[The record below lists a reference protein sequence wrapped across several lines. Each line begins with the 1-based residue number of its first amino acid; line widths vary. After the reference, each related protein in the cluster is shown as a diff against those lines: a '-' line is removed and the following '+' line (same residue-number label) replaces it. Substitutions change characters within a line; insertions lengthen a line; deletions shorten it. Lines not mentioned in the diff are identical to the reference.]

1 MPANAAALLVATR
14 GSLLGISWWWQAV
27 SPAPAQYSA
36 VAFLSSPGDLAI
48 SEGVD
53 GGRPVNA
60 TAARQ
65 HGFVLS
71 VFDPQRPAQRGDVT
85 VGFRQPRARGAEL
98 IMEPLLGVLAVRD
111 QTMPMANSPT

>member
-1 MPANAAALLVATR
+1 MTGRLRAANAAALLVATR

-36 VAFLSSPGDLAI
+36 VAFLSLPGDLAI

-65 HGFVLS
+65 HGLCCRCSIRSDRLS
-71 VFDPQRPAQRGDVT
+71 VAT
-85 VGFRQPRARGAEL
+85 
-98 IMEPLLGVLAVRD
+98 
-111 QTMPMANSPT
+111 